1 MAEYEIKVNEA
12 LLSNL
17 LGGGKEGLGE
27 LVESVLNQVLEAQ
40 AEEQLGAGRYERCE
54 ARTGYRNG
62 YRTRQLY
69 SRVGP
74 LTLRVPQFRDG
85 SFSTE
90 IFQRYQRSEQALVL
104 ALMEMVVNGVSTRKV
119 SKITEELCGASFS
132 KSMVSR
138 LCAALDARVRAF
150 NERPLGRFPFLLIDA
165 LYVKAREDDRIVS
178 KAGLLV
184 SGINAEGYREVL
196 GLRMGDSESEGFWR
210 DMFDW
215 LKGRGLHGVAF
226 VISDEHKGLVG
237 AVRRCFQGAVWQRCQ
252 VHFGRNVLSHTPSR
266 HKEALAEGLKRIFRS
281 ETAAEARE
289 KAHALMEEME
299 QKAPRAV
306 TCLEEGL
313 EDALAVLAL
322 PEKYRR
328 RLKSTNMQ
336 ERLIQEIRRRE
347 RVIRIFPNEESAH
360 RLIGALVAEIHEE
373 WQGRRYLDMSDF
385 HEWWEARKPANQEE
399 EKVVSIDH

>member
-1 MAEYEIKVNEA
+1 MAEYEVKLSEA

-17 LGGGKEGLGE
+17 LSGGKEGLGE

-40 AEEQLGAGRYERCE
+40 AEEQLGAGRYERNE
-54 ARTGYRNG
+54 GRTGYRNG

-85 SFSTE
+85 TFSTE

-119 SKITEELCGASFS
+119 TKITEELCGTAFS
-132 KSMVSR
+132 KSTVSR

-165 LYVKAREDDRIVS
+165 LYVKVREEERIVS

-215 LKGRGLHGVAF
+215 LKDRGLEGVAF
-226 VISDEHKGLVG
+226 VVSDEHKGLVG
-237 AVRRCFQGAVWQRCQ
+237 AVRRCFQGAIWQRCQ

-266 HKEALAEGLKRIFRS
+266 HKAVMAEGLKRIFRA

-289 KAHALMEEME
+289 KAHALMDEME
-299 QKAPRAV
+299 TKAPRAV
-306 TCLEEGL
+306 ACLEDGL

-336 ERLIQEIRRRE
+336 ERLIQEVRRRE
-347 RVIRIFPNEESAH
+347 RVIRIFPNEVSAH
-360 RLIGALVAEIHEE
+360 RLMGALVAEIHEE

-385 HEWWEARKPANQEE
+385 HEWWAAQQAAGQEE
-399 EKVVSIDH
+399 ENVVKLDY

>member
-1 MAEYEIKVNEA
+1 MAEYELKVSEA

-119 SKITEELCGASFS
+119 SKITEELCRTSFS
-132 KSMVSR
+132 KSTVSR

-150 NERPLGRFPFLLIDA
+150 NERPLGSFPFLLIDA
-165 LYVKAREDDRIVS
+165 LYVKAREDERIVS

-184 SGINAEGYREVL
+184 SGIDAEGYREVL
-196 GLRMGDSESEGFWR
+196 GLRMGDRESEGFWR

-226 VISDEHKGLVG
+226 VVSDEHKGLVG

-266 HKEALAEGLKRIFRS
+266 HKDALAEGLKRIFRS

-289 KAHALMEEME
+289 KAHALMEEMA
-299 QKAPRAV
+299 QKVPRAM

-313 EDALAVLAL
+313 EDALAVLSL

-347 RVIRIFPNEESAH
+347 RVIRIFLNEESAH

-385 HEWWEARKPANQEE
+385 HEWWEARRPANQEG

>member
-1 MAEYEIKVNEA
+1 MAEYEITVSDA

-17 LGGGKEGLGE
+17 LSGGKEGLGE

-40 AEEQLGAGRYERCE
+40 AEEQLGAGRYERSE
-54 ARTGYRNG
+54 GRTGYRNG

-119 SKITEELCGASFS
+119 ARITEELCGTSFS
-132 KSMVSR
+132 KSTVSR
-138 LCAALDARVRAF
+138 LCARVGAWC
-150 NERPLGRFPFLLIDA
+150 ERPLGQFPFLLIDA
-165 LYVKAREDDRIVS
+165 LYVKVREEERIVT
-178 KAGLLV
+178 KAALLV
-184 SGINAEGYREVL
+184 SGVNAEGYREVL
-196 GLRMGDSESEGFWR
+196 GLKLGDSESEGFWR
-210 DMFDW
+210 DLFEE
-215 LKGRGLHGVAF
+215 LKDRGLEGVAF
-226 VISDEHKGLVG
+226 VVSDEHKGLVG

-252 VHFGRNVLSHTPSR
+252 VHFTRNVLSHTPSR
-266 HKEALAEGLKRIFRS
+266 HKAAMMEGLKRIFRA
-281 ETAAEARE
+281 ETAHEARE
-289 KAHALMEEME
+289 KAHALMDELEG
-299 QKAPRAV
+299 KAPRAV
-306 TCLEEGL
+306 ACLEEGL

-347 RVIRIFPNEESAH
+347 RVIRIFPNEDSAH
-360 RLIGALVAEIHEE
+360 RLIGALLAEIHED

-385 HEWWEARKPANQEE
+385 HEWWETQQPSDQKED
-399 EKVVSIDH
+399 KVVGINH

>member
-1 MAEYEIKVNEA
+1 MAEYEITVSDA

-17 LGGGKEGLGE
+17 LSGGKEGLGE

-40 AEEQLGAGRYERCE
+40 AEEQLGAGRYERSE
-54 ARTGYRNG
+54 GRTGYRNG
-62 YRTRQLY
+62 YRPRQLY

-74 LTLRVPQFRDG
+74 LVLRVPQFRDG
-85 SFSTE
+85 AFSTE

-119 SKITEELCGASFS
+119 AKITEELCGTSFS
-132 KSMVSR
+132 KSTVSR
-138 LCAALDARVRAF
+138 LCAALDARVRAWS
-150 NERPLGRFPFLLIDA
+150 ERPLGRFPFLLIDA
-165 LYVKAREDDRIVS
+165 LYVKVREEERIVS
-178 KAGLLV
+178 KAALLV
-184 SGINAEGYREVL
+184 SGVNAEGYREVL
-196 GLRMGDSESEGFWR
+196 GLKLGDSESEGFWR
-210 DMFDW
+210 DLFEE
-215 LKGRGLHGVAF
+215 LKDRGLEGVAF
-226 VISDEHKGLVG
+226 VVSDEHKGLVG

-252 VHFGRNVLSHTPSR
+252 VHFTRNVLSHTPSR
-266 HKEALAEGLKRIFRS
+266 HKATMTEGLKRIFRA
-281 ETAAEARE
+281 ETAQEARE
-289 KAHALMEEME
+289 KAHALMDELEA
-299 QKAPRAV
+299 KAPTAV
-306 TCLEEGL
+306 VCLEDGL

-347 RVIRIFPNEESAH
+347 RVIRIFPNEASAH
-360 RLIGALVAEIHEE
+360 RLIGALLAEIHEE

-385 HEWWEARKPANQEE
+385 HEWWEAQQPSDRKE